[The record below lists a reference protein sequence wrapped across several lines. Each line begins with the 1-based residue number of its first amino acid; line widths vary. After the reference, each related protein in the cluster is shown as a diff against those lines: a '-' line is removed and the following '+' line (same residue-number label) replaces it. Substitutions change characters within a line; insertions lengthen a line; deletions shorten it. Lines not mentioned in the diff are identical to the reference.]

1 MGTGRLEPLAAA
13 FVVGVPLLKPGGKP
27 GSSGGQMPGPA
38 ADIALG
44 IDGVARGYYRKESPC
59 RLGVREWRGV
69 YSALAVQGGRSGV
82 ARAARGHV
90 GSPFRPSKVAVRTE
104 NEARGNERGMS
115 RKGLAG
121 RRGLTRRVS
130 ALKNRAPG
138 ERRYRDST
146 QTSAIR
152 SFLLPKHACHPGA
165 LDRST
170 KSMAVRS
177 NPRSKTPALQK
188 RA

>member
-69 YSALAVQGGRSGV
+69 YSALAVQGGTFRCC
-82 ARAARGHV
+82 A
-90 GSPFRPSKVAVRTE
+90 GSPGPRRFAFSAVE
-104 NEARGNERGMS
+104 SGGQDG
-115 RKGLAG
+115 K
-121 RRGLTRRVS
+121 
-130 ALKNRAPG
+130 
-138 ERRYRDST
+138 
-146 QTSAIR
+146 R
-152 SFLLPKHACHPGA
+152 SSG
-165 LDRST
+165 
-170 KSMAVRS
+170 
-177 NPRSKTPALQK
+177 Q
-188 RA
+188 

>member
-1 MGTGRLEPLAAA
+1 MSSVSPFSNQVESQALRGARCRVRPRISPSGSTALPVVIIGRRVRVAS
-13 FVVGVPLLKPGGKP
+13 
-27 GSSGGQMPGPA
+27 GSGSGGVCT
-38 ADIALG
+38 ALL
-44 IDGVARGYYRKESPC
+44 PC
-59 RLGVREWRGV
+59 R
-69 YSALAVQGGRSGV
+69 GGRSGV